1 LRGREGMTIK
11 QNWGN
16 SFQSVKSICFGDF
29 WRGGAGVAADPLFTK
44 FQNSKVL
51 SSLIVYPQTKLWVTK
66 QAWSAVVQQM
76 SYLVTESSK
85 TPREKQFQST
95 ALLTNNGTLHYV
107 TIHNRRN
114 QRHEIV
120 NKEE

>member
-1 LRGREGMTIK
+1 
-11 QNWGN
+11 
-16 SFQSVKSICFGDF
+16 
-29 WRGGAGVAADPLFTK
+29 
-44 FQNSKVL
+44 
-51 SSLIVYPQTKLWVTK
+51 LIVYPQTKLWATK

-76 SYLVTESSK
+76 SCLVTESSK

>member
-1 LRGREGMTIK
+1 
-11 QNWGN
+11 
-16 SFQSVKSICFGDF
+16 
-29 WRGGAGVAADPLFTK
+29 
-44 FQNSKVL
+44 
-51 SSLIVYPQTKLWVTK
+51 
-66 QAWSAVVQQM
+66 M